1 MDFLEERVF
10 WGGIKWHNLTCE
22 RLDNDLCLEKY
33 GYKVYSQNDED
44 GIIQEIFNRI
54 GTTNKTFI
62 EFGVQNGLECNSH
75 YLLFKDW
82 KGLWIEGSQESCNEI
97 KTKFYP
103 LISDGTLKVENA
115 FITRDN
121 INTLIHKNDIQGE
134 IDLLS
139 IDVDGND
146 YYIWEKIEMV
156 KPRVIII
163 EYNGK
168 FPPDLEW
175 IMAYNEN
182 HIWDGSDWHGASLKA
197 LELLGTRLNYQLVGT
212 NLNGANAFFVRKD
225 LINNLFF
232 EPATAEN
239 LYNPLRLQIIH
250 KSGHPARYCLK
261 KQEEGLGIFNYTEDT
276 VAIPLYGFYD
286 EEKWDN
292 GHTVRWISSKNSCI
306 IFYNKHGEYKEEI
319 KICFWNLIPYE
330 KYTEKLKLD
339 IKINGYKTSSVAIDN
354 EEGELVLKIPDN
366 VRNNKVYKLEF
377 DISYLWKP
385 SIIFGSSDNRELGIA
400 VAFDSIIKK

>member
-1 MDFLEERVF
+1 MDFSEEKVF
-10 WGGIKWHNLTCE
+10 WGGIKWYNSTCK
-22 RLDNDLCLEKY
+22 RLDNELCLEKY

-54 GTTNKTFI
+54 GTTNKIFI

-75 YLLFKDW
+75 YLLFKNW
-82 KGLWIEGSQESCNEI
+82 KGLWIEGSQESYNEI
-97 KTKFYP
+97 KIRFNP
-103 LISDGTLKVENA
+103 LISNGTLKVENA

-121 INTLIHKNDIQGE
+121 INSLIYTNKIQGE

-139 IDVDGND
+139 IDIDGND
-146 YYIWEKIEMV
+146 YYVWERIDVV
-156 KPRVIII
+156 KPRVVII

-168 FPPDLEW
+168 FSPDLEW
-175 IMAYNEN
+175 VMAYNEN

-197 LELLGTRLNYQLVGT
+197 LELLGKRLDYQLVGT

-232 EPATAEN
+232 EPGIAEK
-239 LYNPLRLQIIH
+239 LYNPLRLQMTH

-261 KQEEGLGIFNYTEDT
+261 EQEEGLGIFNYIKDT

-286 EEKWDN
+286 EEKWAN

-306 IFYNKHGEYKEEI
+306 IVHNKFEEFKEKI
-319 KICFWNLIPYE
+319 KIHFWNSIPLE
-330 KYTEKLKLD
+330 KYSEKMKLD
-339 IKINGYKTSSVAIDN
+339 IKIDGYKILSVVIEN
-354 EEGELVLKIPDN
+354 EEGELDLKIPEN
-366 VRNNKVYKLEF
+366 ICNNKVYKIEF
-377 DISYLWKP
+377 HISYLWKP
-385 SIIFGSSDNRELGIA
+385 SIVIGSCDNRELGIA
-400 VAFDSIIKK
+400 IAFDSII